1 MSQKTNTAHT
11 GREIIKKIVFL
22 FGGGKRQEGKGKSVI
37 STGSLGRIFSDIVP
51 DVLFKKKNKNQAKPK
66 KPKPKTWRGVRDNCD
81 SFYSIFWLPQMYFCT
96 NKSQVTL
103 GFLLRP

>member
-37 STGSLGRIFSDIVP
+37 STGSLGRLFSDIVP
-51 DVLFKKKNKNQAKPK
+51 EVLFKKKKKIKQNQKNPN
-66 KPKPKTWRGVRDNCD
+66 PKPEEGLEITVTVFIV
-81 SFYSIFWLPQMYFCT
+81 SFGFHRCT
-96 NKSQVTL
+96 FVLTSP
-103 GFLLRP
+103 R